1 MGFNCGIVG
10 LPNVGKST
18 LFNALTSTVEAEVA
32 NYPFCTIEPNIGRV
46 AVPDERL
53 DVIARIATSVN
64 IVPTFLE
71 IVDIAGLIRGAS
83 TGEGLG
89 NQFLARI
96 REVDALI
103 HMLRCF
109 DSEDTVHVDGTVEP
123 ERDLETVETEL
134 MLADIQRIDRRL
146 PVLEKLEKSGDR
158 EAHRELATTH
168 RIYTALNEGIPARR
182 LEYALEEQSI
192 VDQMKLLSIKPVL
205 YVCNVDE
212 EHAKTGNALS
222 DRIVARAEADG
233 SSALIVSAAVEAE
246 IAQFGSPVER
256 SEFLNSLGL
265 EEPGLAHIVRAG
277 YGLLDLVTFFTAGP
291 KEARAWT
298 INGSACAPVAAGRI
312 HTDFEKGF
320 ICAETIAYD
329 DFIACG
335 GELNA
340 KEAGKMRQE
349 GRNYIVRDGDVILFR
364 FNV

>member
-18 LFNALTSTVEAEVA
+18 LFNALTSTVAAEVA
-32 NYPFCTIEPNIGRV
+32 NYPFCTIEPNVGRV

-53 DVIARIATSVN
+53 DTIARIAQSAS

-71 IVDIAGLIRGAS
+71 IVDIAGLMRGAS

-109 DSEDTVHVDGTVEP
+109 DSDDTVHMDGTVDP

-134 MLADIQRIDRRL
+134 ILADIQRIDRHL
-146 PVLEKLEKSGDR
+146 PALEKMEKAGDHDAR
-158 EAHRELATTH
+158 RKLSPMR
-168 RIYTALNEGIPARR
+168 RIYAALNEGTPARS
-182 LEYALEEQSI
+182 LDYAPEERML
-192 VDQMKLLSIKPVL
+192 VEQMNLLTSKPIL
-205 YVCNVDE
+205 YVCNVGE
-212 EHAKTGNALS
+212 EHAKSGNAS
-222 DRIVARAEADG
+222 FDKITERAAEEG
-233 SSALIVSAAVEAE
+233 SRALVVSAAVEAE
-246 IAQFGSPVER
+246 ISQFGSPDER
-256 SEFLNSLGL
+256 SEFLASLGL
-265 EEPGLAHIVRAG
+265 EEPGLAHVVRSG
-277 YGLLDLVTFFTAGP
+277 YALLDLVTFFTAGP

-298 INGSACAPVAAGRI
+298 VESSAQAAAAAGRI
-312 HTDFEKGF
+312 HTDFERGF

-329 DFIACG
+329 DYIACD
-335 GELNA
+335 GEQGA
-340 KEAGKMRQE
+340 KDAGKMRQE
-349 GRNYIVRDGDVILFR
+349 GRDYIVQDGDVILFR

>member
-18 LFNALTSTVEAEVA
+18 LFNALTSTVAAEVA
-32 NYPFCTIEPNIGRV
+32 NYPFCTIEPNVGRV
-46 AVPDERL
+46 AVPDEPL
-53 DVIARIATSVN
+53 DVIARIAQSVS

-71 IVDIAGLIRGAS
+71 IVDIAGLMRGAS

-109 DSEDTVHVDGTVEP
+109 DSEDTVHVDGTVDP

-134 MLADIQRIDRRL
+134 ILADIQRIDRRL
-146 PVLEKLEKSGDR
+146 PALEKLEKSGDR
-158 EAHRELATTH
+158 DAQRELVAMR
-168 RIYTALNEGIPARR
+168 RIYATLNEETPARR
-182 LEYALEEQSI
+182 LDHTPEEQPL
-192 VDQMKLLSIKPVL
+192 VDQMQLLTTKPVL

-212 EHAKTGNALS
+212 EHAKVGNALS
-222 DRIVARAEADG
+222 DLITARAAAEG
-233 SSALIVSAAVEAE
+233 SRALVVSAAVEAE
-246 IAQFGSPVER
+246 IAQFGSPNER
-256 SEFLNSLGL
+256 TEFLTSLGL
-265 EEPGLAHIVRAG
+265 EEPGLAHVVRAG

-298 INGSACAPVAAGRI
+298 TERSSRAPEAAGRI
-312 HTDFEKGF
+312 HTDFERGF

-329 DFIACG
+329 DFIACS
-335 GELNA
+335 GELGA
-340 KEAGKMRQE
+340 KYAGKMRQE
-349 GRNYIVRDGDVILFR
+349 GRDYIIQDGDVILFR

>member
-18 LFNALTSTVEAEVA
+18 LFNALTSTVAAEVA

-53 DVIARIATSVN
+53 DVIASIAKSAG

-109 DSEDTVHVDGTVEP
+109 DSEDTVHVDGSVDP
-123 ERDLETVETEL
+123 VRDLETVETEL
-134 MLADIQRIDRRL
+134 ILADIQRIDRRL
-146 PVLEKLEKSGDR
+146 PALEKLEKSGDSDAR
-158 EAHRELATTH
+158 KELEAVR
-168 RIYTALNEGIPARR
+168 RIFAALNEGTPARR
-182 LEYALEEQSI
+182 LDHTPEEQPI
-192 VDQMKLLSIKPVL
+192 VDQMKLLTTKPIL

-212 EHAKTGNALS
+212 EHAKSGNAFSNL
-222 DRIVARAEADG
+222 IVERAAADG
-233 SSALIVSAAVEAE
+233 SGALVVSAAVEAE
-246 IAQFGSPVER
+246 IAQFGSPDER

-265 EEPGLAHIVRAG
+265 EEPGLAHVVRAG
-277 YGLLDLVTFFTAGP
+277 YGLLELVTFFTAGP

-298 INGSACAPVAAGRI
+298 VERSARAPQAAGRI
-312 HTDFEKGF
+312 HTDFERGF

-329 DFIACG
+329 DFIACE
-335 GELNA
+335 GELGA
-340 KEAGKMRQE
+340 KDAGTMHQE
-349 GRNYIVRDGDVILFR
+349 GRDYTVQDGDIILFK